1 MNFGELFRQGRS
13 AEIQHRGRT
22 IMLLDRVPAK
32 LGEKFVVTLEQTAS
46 PYVQGVGMSE
56 GVEVFGERQKR
67 AVVWEYFSLAPAERQ
82 MTRSKLPFSFEVT
95 CRNKA
100 GYLSFY
106 NMAEVQ
112 GRQEWWHGGS
122 CMMAQD
128 IPDGRRYHCNDIELD
143 DDFDDLVFSVVRLRR
158 DERYA
163 RRADDANDRAGEGH

>member
-13 AEIQHRGRT
+13 AEIQHQGRT

-32 LGEKFVVTLEQTAS
+32 LGEKFVVTLERTAS

-56 GVEVFGERQKR
+56 GVEVFG
-67 AVVWEYFSLAPAERQ
+67 ERQ

-112 GRQEWWHGGS
+112 GRQEWWHAGS

-143 DDFDDLVFSVVRLRR
+143 DDFDDLVFSVVRLQR
-158 DERYA
+158 DERAA